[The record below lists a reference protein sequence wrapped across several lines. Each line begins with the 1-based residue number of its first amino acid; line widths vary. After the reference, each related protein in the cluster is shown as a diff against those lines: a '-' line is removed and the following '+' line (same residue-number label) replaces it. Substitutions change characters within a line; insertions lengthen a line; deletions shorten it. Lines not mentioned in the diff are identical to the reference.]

1 MKKMRWDFT
10 LPEFQEKLDGL
21 ADGTLF
27 QISGRD
33 CERLFGTNDVA
44 VARLRISQEAM
55 PALSAIPTAASCS
68 ASNSRSTRTGFD
80 LRQRL
85 FCFGF

>member
-44 VARLRISQEAM
+44 VARLKNFAKGQACVVNHSNGDILYRKHFAQQENRI
-55 PALSAIPTAASCS
+55 
-68 ASNSRSTRTGFD
+68 
-80 LRQRL
+80 
-85 FCFGF
+85 